1 VDESFREVLKYF
13 ELPHRSPEYI
23 QKWVLMVLLMIGL
36 LTVLYFIGKLMQRS
50 RDRLRISKASNAREL
65 SDEERE
71 LILRAVRG
79 RNRIIPELMLG
90 SLSEFHRLFGPWM
103 HDLISKAPKDR
114 EARNT
119 LDNIFVLRKKL
130 FGDVVYHF
138 GSITSTVQL
147 KIGQKVNLT
156 FNYRGK
162 DLTVS
167 SVVLDVDGAA
177 ITCTNPRDGA
187 EYLTFVQGHPFRVSF
202 YRENDGYYQFDTYSL
217 RQTETARAQFLLL
230 AHALRIERIQSRE
243 FYREPAK
250 IPFNYRRYAWD
261 NRPETRYLSEE
272 LATPESME
280 GLVLNIGGGGILFSS
295 RDNLRRNDL
304 IAFDLPLGQ
313 DAVIPDILGKVV
325 RAEPVPE
332 EPERML
338 VHLQFLNIKPSEQ
351 DLIVRMIQRH
361 KVDKRE
367 SES

>member
-1 VDESFREVLKYF
+1 MDESFREVLKYF
-13 ELPHRSPEYI
+13 QLPYRSPEYI
-23 QKWVLMVLLMIGL
+23 LRWILLILLIIGL
-36 LTVLYFIGKLMQRS
+36 LTVFYFIGRMMQRS
-50 RDRLRISKASNAREL
+50 RDRLRISRASSAREL
-65 SDEERE
+65 SGQERE

-79 RNRIIPELMLG
+79 RTRIIPELMLG

-103 HDLISKAPKDR
+103 HELISKAPKDR

-119 LDNIFVLRKKL
+119 LDSIFVMRKKL

-147 KIGQKVNLT
+147 RIGQKINLT
-156 FNYRGK
+156 FSYRGK

-177 ITCTNPRDGA
+177 ITCTNPRDGG
-187 EYLTFVQGHPFRVSF
+187 EYLNFLQGHPFRVSF

-261 NRPETRYLSEE
+261 HRPETRYLSEDIV
-272 LATPESME
+272 TPDYTE
-280 GLVLNIGGGGILFSS
+280 GLVLNIGGGGILFSAC
-295 RDNLRRNDL
+295 DNLSRND
-304 IAFDLPLGQ
+304 IIEFNLPLGQ
-313 DAVIPDILGKVV
+313 EAMIPELLGKVV

-332 EPERML
+332 EPGQMM
-338 VHLQFLNIKPSEQ
+338 VHLQFLNIKPAEQ
-351 DLIVRMIQRH
+351 DLIVRMIQQH

-367 SES
+367 PES